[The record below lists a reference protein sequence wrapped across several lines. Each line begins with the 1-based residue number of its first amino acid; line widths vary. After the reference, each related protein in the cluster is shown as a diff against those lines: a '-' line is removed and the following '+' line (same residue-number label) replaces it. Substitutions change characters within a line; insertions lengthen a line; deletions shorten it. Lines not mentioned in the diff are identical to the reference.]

1 MQQPMPGIETECGL
15 LTTNEDFSSIKSDS
29 FHMQV
34 RLPSSTTDEVDEDPT
49 GTKAFWD
56 RGLLNGAP
64 QKVRCK
70 VQVAVK
76 AAYLLRF
83 RKKTGKFSIH

>member
-64 QKVRCK
+64 QKVSCK

-76 AAYLLRF
+76 
-83 RKKTGKFSIH
+83 T